1 MVARRLSSVA
11 VDVAFDALPDI
22 SYPVREVGGCSV
34 VAAGGELD
42 LWTCPALRKALH
54 VAAESSRRL
63 VIDLTAVTFLDSSGI
78 GVLLDAHVQRRHR
91 APVVLV
97 GAVGMVR
104 RVLEVSG
111 VSGEF
116 HFCSSVDEATAALA

>member
-11 VDVAFDALPDI
+11 VDVEFDAVPDI
-22 SYPVREVGGCSV
+22 SYPVREVDGCSV

-42 LWTCPALRKALH
+42 LWTCPALRKAVH
-54 VAAESSRRL
+54 VAAASSRRL
-63 VIDLTAVTFLDSSGI
+63 VIDLTTVTFLDSSGI
-78 GVLLDAHVQRRHR
+78 AVLLDAHLQRGHR

-111 VSGEF
+111 VSGAF
-116 HFCSSVDEATAALA
+116 DFCASLDEATAALT

>member
-1 MVARRLSSVA
+1 MVTRRLSSVA
-11 VDVAFDALPDI
+11 VDVAFDPEPDV
-22 SYPVREVGGCSV
+22 SYPVREVAGCSV
-34 VAAGGELD
+34 VAAAGELD
-42 LWTCPALRKALH
+42 LWTCPALRRALYL
-54 VAAESSRRL
+54 AAESSRRL
-63 VIDLTAVTFLDSSGI
+63 VVDLTRVTFLDSSGI
-78 GVLLDAHVQRRHR
+78 GALLDAHLQRRHR

-116 HFCSSVDEATAALA
+116 HFCASVDEATAALA